1 MRCKSLAG
9 ALLVLLLLAAM
20 SLSMVATS
28 AFASGNADFLGTW
41 NLSNGG
47 IFTVTGQS
55 PSGAC
60 TLEPGGEFS
69 AQDCQVSGD
78 NYSLTVVDA
87 DSSYESYN
95 TGTIDGNTLTGSFT
109 DTNGTTE
116 AYTGTRVV
124 TSTATVVACSQLTD
138 GTANYS
144 CNAVV
149 STSGSGGS
157 APNGTVDWSVTAGA
171 FSDSSCTLAAT
182 SASEAACSVVLTPT
196 QVANETDQTVTA
208 DYQGNAQFD
217 TSSATATIPAVMLT
231 VTPPVTVDTYLDGS
245 GDATFNLTL
254 SRASNTP
261 VTVDY
266 KTQDGTG
273 TDAAKAAEGDYKPT
287 SGTITFAPGTTTAAI
302 KVQCNA
308 DITLR
313 HTSDFDL
320 VLSNLTGATFP
331 AATSPTGSA
340 RGHLPP
346 FVALGPLKVPANIK
360 PDLLVGR
367 VTHIVDITTHQSGG
381 YMFVERYDTHKI
393 VKLRVGDP
401 IYVGDKIGTDQFT
414 VGGIHFLLGGEVGI
428 NHGYSVRVL
437 NERSVDAL
445 PTGANPTLY
454 HLSESLEVWDV
465 YNLHN
470 WAHDPLTRPWNPR
483 YGLRKTAVQVNGGVT
498 TIKG

>member
-1 MRCKSLAG
+1 M
-9 ALLVLLLLAAM
+9 LAAM
-20 SLSMVATS
+20 SLLMVATS
-28 AFASGNADFLGTW
+28 ASASGNADFLGIW

-78 NYSLTVVDA
+78 SYSLTVVDA

-196 QVANETDQTVTA
+196 QAGNQTGQTVTA
-208 DYQGNAQFD
+208 DYQGNAEFD
-217 TSSATATIPAVMLT
+217 TSNATATIPAVMLT

-308 DITLR
+308 DIKLR
-313 HTSDFDL
+313 DTSDFDL
-320 VLSNLTGATFP
+320 VLSSLSGASFAST
-331 AATSPTGSA
+331 TSTTA
-340 RGHLPP
+340 ILRGHTPSST
-346 FVALGPLKVPANIK
+346 PAGTLTVQADIK
-360 PDLLVGR
+360 PDLRVGQVGAIKNV
-367 VTHIVDITTHQSGG
+367 VTGKEGVL
-381 YMFVERYDTHKI
+381 YVERYDTHKI
-393 VKLRVGDP
+393 SRLKEGDWL
-401 IYVGDKIGTDQFT
+401 YVGDRIGASRSTASAVEF
-414 VGGIHFLLGGEVGI
+414 ILGG
-428 NHGYSVRVL
+428 
-437 NERSVDAL
+437 A
-445 PTGANPTLY
+445 A
-454 HLSESLEVWDV
+454 
-465 YNLHN
+465 
-470 WAHDPLTRPWNPR
+470 
-483 YGLRKTAVQVNGGVT
+483 AVQPGSVVT
-498 TIKG
+498 IRDRRHLTEIPPAGIEGILYRLRQKIRIFSAVSHQQETIQIQTNAGILGTRD